1 MSTTSSE
8 LADRL
13 IKFFRNY
20 YRDEIGELAQ
30 AYPDDQRSLVIDY
43 DDLYQFDSD
52 LADDYCSQPT
62 QMREYAEEALRAYDL
77 PADVRL
83 GNAHVRLANLPKTHA
98 LQEIRSRHVGR
109 FLQIH
114 GTVASESTV
123 RSLVDDASFECQRCG
138 TVNFIPQQEP
148 ATPSNAE
155 EPHECQGCERNGP
168 FEIDYEQSELVDA
181 QTLVVEQ
188 QIRGSGADEDIE
200 TIEVRLSDDLVENVE
215 LGDAVTV
222 TGTLHISRS
231 PLSTTITD
239 KYLDTHYIKSVDPHD
254 HIEITQSDVER
265 FVELSNRDAIYDDIV
280 GSIAPTI
287 SGYEEEKLALAL
299 QLFSGIR
306 KELPDGS
313 TVRGDIHVLL
323 MGDPGTSKSPLIRAA
338 GQLAPRAVTISG
350 TDTTPVGLT
359 AAATPSSG
367 DADPWEIKGG
377 ALVKANNGLTA
388 IDNLGGFKKEHFEG
402 LHSTLEQQ
410 EIDVSKATVTKTLP
424 AETSVAAAANPKYG
438 RFDQYEPIGEQLDIP
453 ARVISQFDLIFTMSD
468 MPDPDRDRDIAR
480 HITTKHHVGEVEAKR
495 SHFPDSEIQSEDID
509 EKASELTPE
518 IDTELLRKYIVHA
531 RQACFPE
538 FTEEAKK
545 PIEDFYVDFRSK
557 GADEDAPIPIT
568 ARKIEAIVR
577 LAEASA
583 RIRLSDTIAVED
595 AERAVDIVRA
605 CMQDIGIDPEV
616 GQFDADVVETG
627 SSKSQQSTKLDELVN
642 KIPSDG
648 YPSIK
653 EVTNQAEKEGIE
665 IKKVNR
671 TLREQTKHLISN
683 IEKEYDEGAP
693 IEEVLNRHN
702 ELGISRAAVEKLIEK
717 LRRTGEVYEPKKD
730 HFRTT

>member
-1 MSTTSSE
+1 MTTTSSK
-8 LADRL
+8 LTDHL

-20 YRDEIGELAQ
+20 YRDEIGELAK

-52 LADDYCSQPT
+52 LAGDFSSHPAQV
-62 QMREYAEEALRAYDL
+62 REHAEEALRSYDV
-77 PADVRL
+77 PKDVKF
-83 GNAHVRLANLPKTHA
+83 GNAHVRLTNLPKTHA
-98 LQEIRSRHVGR
+98 LQEIRSRHVGQL
-109 FLQIH
+109 LQIH
-114 GTVASESTV
+114 GTVASASTV
-123 RSLVDDASFECQRCG
+123 RSLVDDASFQCQRCG
-138 TVNFIPQQEP
+138 TVNFVPQQEP
-148 ATPSNAE
+148 TDPSNAK
-155 EPHECQGCERNGP
+155 EPHECQGCERSGP
-168 FEIDYEQSELVDA
+168 FQIDYEQSELVDA
-181 QTLVVEQ
+181 QTLVIEQ

-215 LGDAVTV
+215 VGDAVMV
-222 TGTLHISRS
+222 TGSLQISRS

-239 KYLDTHYIKSVDPHD
+239 KYLDTHHIKSVDPHD

-265 FVELSNRDAIYDDIV
+265 FVELSNRDAIYDDII

-287 SGYEEEKLALAL
+287 SGYEEEKLALTL
-299 QLFSGIR
+299 QLFSGVR
-306 KELPDGS
+306 KKLPDDS

-323 MGDPGTSKSPLIRAA
+323 VGDPGTSKSPLIRAV

-359 AAATPSSG
+359 AAAAPSSG
-367 DADPWEIKGG
+367 DPDPWEIKGG

-402 LHSTLEQQ
+402 LHSALEQQ

-453 ARVISQFDLIFTMSD
+453 NRIVSQFDIVFTMTD
-468 MPDPDRDRDIAR
+468 APDPDRDRDIAR

-495 SHFPDSEIQSEDID
+495 SHTHNSEIQSEAID
-509 EKASELTPE
+509 EKASELTPK

-531 RQACFPE
+531 RQTCFPE
-538 FTEEAKK
+538 LTEGAKK
-545 PIEDFYVDFRSK
+545 PIEDFYVDIRSK

-583 RIRLSDTIAVED
+583 RIRLSDIVEVED
-595 AERAVDIVRA
+595 AERAVDLVRA
-605 CMQDIGIDPEV
+605 CMKDIGVDPEA

-627 SSKSQQSTKLDELVN
+627 QSKTQ
-642 KIPSDG
+642 
-648 YPSIK
+648 
-653 EVTNQAEKEGIE
+653 
-665 IKKVNR
+665 
-671 TLREQTKHLISN
+671 REQINSAKKMIDNVDKNHP
-683 IEKEYDEGAP
+683 DESGAP
-693 IEEVLNRHN
+693 IEKIIDQHEQ
-702 ELGISRAAVEKLIEK
+702 LGITPDEFEQVIEK
-717 LRRTGEVYEPKKD
+717 LRRKGEVFEPKEDQLK
-730 HFRTT
+730 TT